1 MGTWDSVNV
10 DIEKYPQFVD
20 YILMKATIKSCFVR
34 GSTVRYVH
42 VSPTDVD
49 TEVIE
54 ETFRR
59 ARQTN

>member
-1 MGTWDSVNV
+1 MT
-10 DIEKYPQFVD
+10 Q
-20 YILMKATIKSCFVR
+20 ATMKSCFVR